1 MPRQPLR
8 REQGLDHPARA
19 VRVAVVKLSG
29 FLFLTLLSVAGAQSD
44 GSALAALK
52 LIPKDAAKR
61 LARIEAREGTP
72 VPGRWYLIAYDPGAP
87 RGLREFVVSEGRL
100 AANRTLSQ
108 FADELKPA
116 DVVGAE
122 SVRVDSGEVA
132 RIVERFTAANGV
144 RMGSVNYELTKQR
157 GAGAAEWR
165 ATVLDP
171 NGDQIGMLAI
181 AANSG
186 AVLSHEG
193 FEKEPA
199 PEAVASGPPPRRG
212 GSPAGVGTSRAAQ
225 VRSAPTPRPKPTAF
239 ERIFGASDRKPGEV
253 AR

>member
-1 MPRQPLR
+1 
-8 REQGLDHPARA
+8 
-19 VRVAVVKLSG
+19 VKLSG
-29 FLFLTLLSVAGAQSD
+29 FLLLTLVSIAGAQSD

-72 VPGRWYLIAYDPGAP
+72 VPERWYLIAYDPVVP
-87 RGLREFVVSEGRL
+87 RGVREFVVSGGRL
-100 AANRTLSQ
+100 VANRTLSQ

-132 RIVERFTAANGV
+132 RLVERFTAANGA
-144 RMGSVNYELTKQR
+144 RMGSVNYDLTKQ
-157 GAGAAEWR
+157 AAAAEWR

-171 NGDQIGMLAI
+171 NGDQIGMLVI

-212 GSPAGVGTSRAAQ
+212 GSPAGVGAPRAAQ
-225 VRSAPTPRPKPTAF
+225 VRSAPTPGPRRKVF
-239 ERIFGASDRKPGEV
+239 ERIFGASDPKPGEV

>member
-1 MPRQPLR
+1 M
-8 REQGLDHPARA
+8 
-19 VRVAVVKLSG
+19 KLSG
-29 FLFLTLLSVAGAQSD
+29 FLFLTLVSIAGAQSD

-72 VPGRWYLIAYDPGAP
+72 VPERWYLIAYDPAVP
-87 RGLREFVVSEGRL
+87 RGVREFVVSEGRL

-116 DVVGAE
+116 DVIGAE
-122 SVRVDSGEVA
+122 SVRFDSGEVA
-132 RIVERFTAANGV
+132 RLVERFTAANGV
-144 RMGSVNYELTKQR
+144 RMGSVNYELTKATA
-157 GAGAAEWR
+157 AGPAEWR

-171 NGDQIGMLAI
+171 NGDQIGMLAM
-181 AANSG
+181 AANTG
-186 AVLSHEG
+186 TVLSHEG
-193 FEKEPA
+193 FDKEPA
-199 PEAVASGPPPRRG
+199 PEAVASTAPQRRG
-212 GSPAGVGTSRAAQ
+212 GSPAGVVAPRAAQ
-225 VRSAPTPRPKPTAF
+225 SRSAPLPGPKPKVF